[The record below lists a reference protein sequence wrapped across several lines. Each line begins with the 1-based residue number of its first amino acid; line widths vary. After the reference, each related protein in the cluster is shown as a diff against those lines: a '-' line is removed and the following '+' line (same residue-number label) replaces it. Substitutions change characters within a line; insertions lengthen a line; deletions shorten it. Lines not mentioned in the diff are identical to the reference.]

1 MAKFCDNCGT
11 ELQEG
16 QDICLKCG
24 KIINKKAANGSS
36 SEVNSLALAGFIV
49 ALVSLFLNFWG
60 IVGIVATVLSG
71 VSLPQIK
78 SRGQT
83 GKGFALT
90 GLIIGIFS
98 ILYGLYTILVLSD
111 VLSYIVL

>member
-24 KIINKKAANGSS
+24 KIINKKATS
-36 SEVNSLALAGFIV
+36 SEMNSLALAGFIV

-78 SRGQT
+78 SRAQQ
-83 GKGFALT
+83 GKGLAIA

-98 ILYGLYTILVLSD
+98 ILYGLYTILMLSD
-111 VLSYIVL
+111 AISFIVM